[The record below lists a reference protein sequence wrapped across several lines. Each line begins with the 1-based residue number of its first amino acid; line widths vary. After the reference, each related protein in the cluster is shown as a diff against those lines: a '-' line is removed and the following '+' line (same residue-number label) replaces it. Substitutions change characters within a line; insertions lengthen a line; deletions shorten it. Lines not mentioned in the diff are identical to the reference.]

1 MAATLSSYCLDA
13 AIPPS
18 HSPSLKSS
26 LPFQFGCLH
35 LHHRTK
41 SGDPFVSYTRNHP
54 VFALKSQTGTPHLHL
69 FPPIASSASDSDLSD
84 PQAPEDNI
92 RAPGFDV
99 LRLKKVNG
107 FLNEDDLQKLRIL
120 ESFLYVKELS
130 HRLLQIRLMA
140 AEEIDKTV
148 ELLADSF
155 AELSW
160 AQFTYTPL
168 LKVLVKQHLM
178 ERRAV
183 IPHAATLVGLYG
195 TGNGEMELA
204 GTVEI
209 SFDWRGANANP
220 PTPMPPRGSP
230 YLCNMSVRKELR
242 RRGIGRHLLKASE
255 ELVPQLGASEIYLH
269 CRLIDSAPLSMYS
282 KAGYN
287 VVRTDSILSLLS
299 FQRRKHLM
307 YKRLPLPANSQQLM
321 DPE

>member
-1 MAATLSSYCLDA
+1 MAATLSSCCLEA
-13 AIPPS
+13 AIP
-18 HSPSLKSS
+18 SPHLPLPNSS
-26 LPFQFGCLH
+26 VPFQFGRLR

-41 SGDPFVSYTRNHP
+41 PGDPLVGYTRNH
-54 VFALKSQTGTPHLHL
+54 HL
-69 FPPIASSASDSDLSD
+69 FSLNPQPSHFHFFPPLSSSASDSDFSD
-84 PQAPEDNI
+84 PQAPENKT
-92 RAPGFDV
+92 RTSSFDV
-99 LRLKKVNG
+99 LQLKRVNG
-107 FLNEDDLQKLRIL
+107 FLDEEDLRKLRIL
-120 ESFLYVKELS
+120 ENFLYVKELG
-130 HRLLQIRLMA
+130 HGLLQIRLMA

-160 AQFTYTPL
+160 AQFTYYPL
-168 LKVLVKQHLM
+168 LKVVVSQHVM

-183 IPHAATLVGLYG
+183 IPHAATLVGFYG

-209 SFDWRGANANP
+209 SFDRRGANANP
-220 PTPMPPRGSP
+220 PTPTPPKGSP

-269 CRLIDSAPLSMYS
+269 CRLIDTAPLSMYS

-307 YKRLPLPANSQQLM
+307 YKRLALPAKTRQLI
-321 DPE
+321 DPL